1 MTLKSD
7 ANDLRLQIW
16 HEEFGE
22 ISPNDSKVWKFVF
35 DGLFVSKS
43 VQGLSYKNTEDL
55 TFMTLNKWSKIWIN
69 LDLQKMAWGTRWTF
83 IRGLKSQK
91 KLLWWVL
98 FAQSIKWFSKRIS
111 WELCVITLKGDAKLK
126 ENWLMAWK
134 MTLRSLKNFLCEQS
148 KVWESPL

>member
-69 LDLQKMAWGTRWTF
+69 LDLQKMAWGTRWTL
-83 IRGLKSQK
+83 IRALK
-91 KLLWWVL
+91 
-98 FAQSIKWFSKRIS
+98 
-111 WELCVITLKGDAKLK
+111 
-126 ENWLMAWK
+126 
-134 MTLRSLKNFLCEQS
+134 SLKNGTLMGSFCPKHIMIQQENFMGIMCHYTEGGCKTKGKLTHGLKNDIKKFEEFFMRA
-148 KVWESPL
+148 V